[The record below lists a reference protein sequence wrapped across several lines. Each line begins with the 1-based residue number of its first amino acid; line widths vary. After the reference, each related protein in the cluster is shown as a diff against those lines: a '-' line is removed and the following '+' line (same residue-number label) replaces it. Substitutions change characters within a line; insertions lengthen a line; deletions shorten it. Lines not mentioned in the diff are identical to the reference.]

1 MPSFLQF
8 SLSFPGSGV
17 TWSETGALCR
27 ILLKVGPPGHG
38 GSGIEYAE
46 VEVGGAKVLDICGEF
61 LFPLIPLNLASKLFH
76 SFFLERS
83 PHLEKM

>member
-38 GSGIEYAE
+38 GSGTEYAE

-61 LFPLIPLNLASKLFH
+61 LFPPYTFESRFQII
-76 SFFLERS
+76 SFIFLRKEPTS
-83 PHLEKM
+83 